1 MNNFVI
7 NYGLILIGLVITLAS
22 QMFINYAYSKYSK
35 NKTKRGMTGY
45 VVARNILDKNGLNHI
60 DIVKVSGNLTDH
72 YDPKRKVIRLS
83 SVVYNNDSI
92 ASVSVAAHEC
102 GHAIQDKENYKFLKI
117 RSKIVPSVNFVSY
130 LGYVSIV
137 IGIFCGISKIIWL
150 GIFLELFIVLFQII
164 TLPVEINASK
174 RALKEL
180 DYSHVLN
187 SEELS
192 KSKIMLVAAALTY
205 VASVLTSIL
214 QILRLVL
221 LFGGSDDR

>member
-45 VVARNILDKNGLNHI
+45 DVARNILDKNGLNHI